1 MFISRVC
8 AATAII
14 LTLAAVPAL
23 ADGGKHKHKK
33 KHHSYGYE
41 QSYRA
46 KGCPPG
52 LAKKHNGCRP
62 PGLAKQ
68 YRGYDDDDDDDDDD
82 YRPRYRRADR
92 GDYIRDYD
100 YSYIN
105 DPYRYQL
112 APLRSGERYAIIG
125 NQVVKVDSGTGRI
138 LDLMAVARALMN

>member
-14 LTLAAVPAL
+14 LALAAAPAL
-23 ADGGKHKHKK
+23 ADGGKHKKK
-33 KHHSYGYE
+33 KHHSDRYE

-68 YRGYDDDDDDDDDD
+68 YRSYDDDDDDD
-82 YRPRYRRADR
+82 YRPRYRSADR
-92 GDYIRDYD
+92 GRYIRDYD
-100 YSYIN
+100 YRYID

-112 APLRSGERYAIIG
+112 PPLRPGERYAIVG
-125 NQVVKVDSGTGRI
+125 NQVMRVDSGTGRI
-138 LDLMAVARALMN
+138 LDLMSVARALLN